1 MLGVHTHVVMSTPR
15 QLRLR
20 STSTSSSV
28 CSSPTCLRGTCHHR
42 RTIVV
47 ITGGN
52 GVLGS
57 HIARL
62 VYSHWSEVG
71 EIRLY
76 DSKPPDANLITSITG
91 YTTSKDKPKVSYYP
105 GNVLDS
111 DALSTAFVKADVVV
125 HCAAVV
131 ENGSPMARRKMKS
144 VNVDGTQKV
153 VQTCLE
159 CGVRALVFTGSLAQ
173 VLSLPKRHGCVMRYD
188 EEDDSP
194 KGTSELIFPHYGGS
208 KCEAENLVLLANGQD
223 GKNGSKLF
231 TCSLRLPVM
240 FGEKDS
246 TFIPVGLRAAKH
258 CFGYLLPIGLRAQSG
273 TTMQSLYI
281 GNGAW
286 AHVLAAQK
294 LLNPERQVEIGGK
307 YYYIG
312 DHSPV
317 CSMTNFQ
324 AQFLDP
330 VGYRVFPVGV
340 PLFLMMILAYFIEFL
355 LLILSLFGVD
365 YGIVLNRGS
374 VRYAKLSHLYSW
386 ERAKNE
392 LEYEPL
398 YSHKT
403 ALAKSMDYYR
413 RVL

>member
-1 MLGVHTHVVMSTPR
+1 MEGERDTAVHATPR

-28 CSSPTCLRGTCHHR
+28 CSSPCTPSTGQLR

-47 ITGGN
+47 ITGGS
-52 GVLGS
+52 GSLGS

-62 VYSHWSEVG
+62 IYSHWSEVH

-76 DSKPPDANLITSITG
+76 DCKPPDANLITSITG
-91 YTTSKDKPKVSYYP
+91 YATSRDKPKVSYFP
-105 GNVLDS
+105 GSVLDS
-111 DALSTAFVKADVVV
+111 EELCTAFVKADVVI

-131 ENGSPMARRKMKS
+131 ESGSLVARRKMKA

-153 VQTCLE
+153 VQACLE
-159 CGVRALVFTGSLAQ
+159 CGIHALVFTGSLSQA
-173 VLSLPKRHGCVMRYD
+173 LSLPKRRNLAVRYN
-188 EEDDSP
+188 EDNDPP
-194 KGTSELIFPHYGGS
+194 KGANELIFPHYGGS
-208 KCEAENLVLLANGQD
+208 KCQAENLVLLANGQE

-246 TFIPVGLRAAKH
+246 LFIPTCLRAAKH
-258 CFGYLLPIGLRAQSG
+258 CFGYLVPIGLRAQSG

-294 LLNPERQVEIGGK
+294 LLNPLNQMEIGGK

-312 DHSPV
+312 DYSPV
-317 CSMTNFQ
+317 CSIANFQ
-324 AQFLDP
+324 EQFLSP
-330 VGYRVFPVGV
+330 LGYRVSPVGV
-340 PLFLMMILAYFIEFL
+340 PLFLMMVLAYLIEFL
-355 LLILSLFGVD
+355 LLLLSLLGVD
-365 YGIVLNRGS
+365 CGVVLNRAS
-374 VRYAKLSHLYSW
+374 VRYAKLSHSYSW
-386 ERAKNE
+386 ERAKDK
-392 LEYEPL
+392 LEYEPF

-413 RVL
+413 KVL

>member
-1 MLGVHTHVVMSTPR
+1 MEVRYVAMSTPR

-20 STSTSSSV
+20 STSTSNSV
-28 CSSPTCLRGTCHHR
+28 CSSPTCLSGTCNHR

-47 ITGGN
+47 ITGGI
-52 GVLGS
+52 GALGS

-62 VYSHWSEVG
+62 VYSHWSEVR

-76 DSKPPDANLITSITG
+76 DTKPPDANVITSITG
-91 YTTSKDKPKVSYYP
+91 YATSNDKPKVSYYP

-111 DALSTAFVKADVVV
+111 DALRTVFVKADVVI

-131 ENGSPMARRKMKS
+131 ENGSLQARRKMKL
-144 VNVDGTQKV
+144 VNVDGTRKV

-159 CGVRALVFTGSLAQ
+159 CGVRALVFTGSLSQ
-173 VLSLPKRHGCVMRYD
+173 VLSLSKHHNCEVRYD
-188 EEDDSP
+188 EDNDSL

-208 KCEAENLVLLANGQD
+208 KCEAENLVLLANGQE

-231 TCSLRLPVM
+231 SCSLRLPVM
-240 FGEKDS
+240 FGEMDS
-246 TFIPVGLRAAKH
+246 MFIPVGLRAAKH
-258 CFGYLLPIGLRAQSG
+258 CFGYLVPIGLTAQSG
-273 TTMQSLYI
+273 TTMQSLYV

-294 LLNPERQVEIGGK
+294 LLNPERQAEIGGK

-317 CSMTNFQ
+317 CSMANFQ
-324 AQFLDP
+324 AQFLGP

-340 PLFLMMILAYFIEFL
+340 PLFLMMILAYFVEFL
-355 LLILSLFGVD
+355 LLLLSLFGLD
-365 YGIVLNRGS
+365 YGVVLNRGS
-374 VRYAKLSHLYSW
+374 VRYAKLSHSYSW

-413 RVL
+413 KVL